1 MQYLINNAG
10 EILHGIVKVRSD
22 FLSLHIGQA
31 ESQNKCQN
39 HCRKSIQQWG
49 KSNAEVSGNGIIRS
63 LCNLIQSVRR
73 HKAGEQVA
81 GYHIGC
87 CSGNQSGA
95 VCDTNGNKE
104 ELPCSLRQI
113 RNSHGNVSKNHQRNN
128 EL

>member
-22 FLSLHIGQA
+22 FLSLHVGQA
-31 ESQNKCQN
+31 ESQNKGQN

-49 KSNAEVSGNGIIRS
+49 KGNAEVSGNGIVRS

-87 CSGNQSGA
+87 SSRNQGRA
-95 VCDTNGNKE
+95 VSQTNGNQE
-104 ELPCSLRQI
+104 ELPCSLRQVC
-113 RNSHGNVSKNHQRNN
+113 NSHGNVSKNHQGNN